1 MVNNKTYNNV
11 VNTLLRLGEY
21 HAQISTTSVGDIF
34 DVDLEKNTKFPL
46 MHITP
51 VNVATGDSTLTYN
64 FQILVMSMTG
74 QKSDW
79 TANRSGLQGDAT
91 ETDNGKDFEKLYK
104 TYTDEQSVYSECLQI
119 CVDLVSLLRHSKW
132 QSLGANPAFEYAG
145 TNDINEGIYFTEGQ
159 YTFEPFAER
168 FDNLCVGYTFNI
180 GVLVHNNFQACQS
193 RISCKCCYRRFYF
206 DI

>member
-64 FQILVMSMTG
+64 FQILVMSLTG

-79 TANRSGLQGDAT
+79 TANRSGLQ
-91 ETDNGKDFEKLYK
+91 
-104 TYTDEQSVYSECLQI
+104 
-119 CVDLVSLLRHSKW
+119 
-132 QSLGANPAFEYAG
+132 AG
-145 TNDINEGIYFTEGQ
+145 
-159 YTFEPFAER
+159 
-168 FDNLCVGYTFNI
+168 
-180 GVLVHNNFQACQS
+180 S
-193 RISCKCCYRRFYF
+193 
-206 DI
+206 